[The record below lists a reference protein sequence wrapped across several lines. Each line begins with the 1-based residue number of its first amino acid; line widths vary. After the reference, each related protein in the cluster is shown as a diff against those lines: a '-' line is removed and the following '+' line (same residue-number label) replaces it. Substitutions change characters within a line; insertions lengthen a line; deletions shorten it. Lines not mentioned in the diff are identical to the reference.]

1 MKKIMLFITLV
12 LFTFLVG
19 CQKIT
24 KISLETMDA
33 TTYVEIDSDDLVE
46 KLNAKADFMLYI
58 SSVTCTSCAEFKP
71 ILESIIQNKD
81 VKVYKIEA
89 GELFKPNN
97 DYIPYQFTP
106 TIVIIS
112 DGAELI
118 KIDGV
123 EDSKIFKDYDS
134 FIKFYNKYIE

>member
-1 MKKIMLFITLV
+1 MKKLMLFISLA

-24 KISLETMDA
+24 KISLETSDA

-58 SSVTCTSCAEFKP
+58 SSETCTSCAEFKL

-81 VKVYKIEA
+81 IKVYKIEA

-97 DYIPYQFTP
+97 DYIAYQFTP

-112 DGAELI
+112 DGDELI

-134 FIKFYNKYIE
+134 FIKFYDKYIE